1 MAIDTETVKRV
12 AFLSRLKVDD
22 DKIVETEKEF
32 NKILGWIEQLNEVD
46 TDNVEPLV
54 SVNQTN
60 LECRADASAVMCGG
74 FEHLAASSGGCNAHA
89 ACSNKQRSG
98 LSRIDVVK
106 LRFCE
111 DLTLANHIEILP
123 GTHPVAAYGV
133 GKDLDAGDLVLC
145 RKLTTS
151 YRAESLG
158 LKSVACQRCGAFTVN
173 NMICRLAAAK
183 LIIVHAR
190 QIIVN

>member
-60 LECRADASAVMCGG
+60 LECRADAVNDGEKAEAV
-74 FEHLAASSGGCNAHA
+74 
-89 ACSNKQRSG
+89 
-98 LSRIDVVK
+98 
-106 LRFCE
+106 
-111 DLTLANHIEILP
+111 LANTPMQEFGYFVVP
-123 GTHPVAAYGV
+123 KVV
-133 GKDLDAGDLVLC
+133 
-145 RKLTTS
+145 
-151 YRAESLG
+151 E
-158 LKSVACQRCGAFTVN
+158 
-173 NMICRLAAAK
+173 
-183 LIIVHAR
+183 
-190 QIIVN
+190 